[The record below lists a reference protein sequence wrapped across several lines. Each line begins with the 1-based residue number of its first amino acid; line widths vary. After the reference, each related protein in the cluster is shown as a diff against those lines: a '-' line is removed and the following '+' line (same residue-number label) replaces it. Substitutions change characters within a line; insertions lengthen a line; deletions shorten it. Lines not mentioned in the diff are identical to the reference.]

1 MSKCTP
7 VVNKCQRRIYIGTR
21 ACPSS
26 QIDWDL
32 MVIHSCQNVRGR
44 DRKMGKHIIHHT
56 LRISR
61 GANPRNEAFVSHT
74 QTIYHIRNYTLS
86 LITCAWWVGVAGS
99 RFYLIVET
107 RSW

>member
-61 GANPRNEAFVSHT
+61 RAT
-74 QTIYHIRNYTLS
+74 QEMRLLS
-86 LITCAWWVGVAGS
+86 LIPRQFTILGTTPFHSLHVHGGWVLQAPG
-99 RFYLIVET
+99 FI
-107 RSW
+107 